1 MQQRPWVRWCLIG
14 KRRQLLPATLQA
26 SLVSVFLIDLV
37 PTAFLVFMMGVTNRR
52 APVGLS
58 RPSAAL

>member
-1 MQQRPWVRWCLIG
+1 
-14 KRRQLLPATLQA
+14 LPATLQA

-37 PTAFLVFMMGVTNRR
+37 QTAFLVFMMGVTNRR